1 MRGLPA
7 GRQPTLLLLV
17 AALLAGCGIGSGRD
31 EALGQAL
38 EAAIGSAPDN
48 GVVDLTTLVPGPWD
62 EVVVFDPGTP
72 ASRMRDDL
80 GLDWPAADAAA
91 STLENEDVETLVFLS
106 GGKVTT
112 WAAMWIT
119 HGEIPF
125 GRWQA
130 SAADGSRAAAHPGVI
145 GATDRF
151 PGAKAPL
158 IGATD
163 QNDVKRHPASPKPV
177 DLIGPT
183 DHSRVGRAESIGATD
198 HRRPARRRAPPPPRP
213 QGAMVV
219 R

>member
-1 MRGLPA
+1 MRV
-7 GRQPTLLLLV
+7 TLLLLV

-48 GVVDLTTLVPGPWD
+48 GVVDLTTLVPGPWE

-130 SAADGSRAAAHPGVI
+130 SAADGSAGRPVHRHALAAPRHGAGGGCRIACAQRLTAHAQPPTRA
-145 GATDRF
+145 
-151 PGAKAPL
+151 
-158 IGATD
+158 
-163 QNDVKRHPASPKPV
+163 
-177 DLIGPT
+177 
-183 DHSRVGRAESIGATD
+183 
-198 HRRPARRRAPPPPRP
+198 
-213 QGAMVV
+213 
-219 R
+219 